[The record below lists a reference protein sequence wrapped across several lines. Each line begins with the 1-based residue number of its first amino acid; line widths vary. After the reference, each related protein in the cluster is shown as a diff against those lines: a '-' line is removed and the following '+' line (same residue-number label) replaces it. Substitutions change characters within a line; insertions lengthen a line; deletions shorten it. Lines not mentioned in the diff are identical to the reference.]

1 MGVERMQP
9 ARGESKPTMSSPRQW
24 LVAAIVVT
32 AIGTI
37 AASLRDGAIASRWT
51 DALGLL
57 LGGLAGTEIG
67 ERLERFGKRFEA
79 TWIAWL
85 QMAAIAFLFV
95 GVITWQELPAYCQL
109 PVAFAMGAAIVAA
122 IVYIQRLRMR
132 LG

>member
-1 MGVERMQP
+1 
-9 ARGESKPTMSSPRQW
+9 MSSPRRW
-24 LVAAIVVT
+24 LFAAILITAVGTVAAT
-32 AIGTI
+32 
-37 AASLRDGAIASRWT
+37 LRDGTVASRWT

-95 GVITWQELPAYCQL
+95 GVVTWQALPAYCQL

-122 IVYIQRLRMR
+122 IVYIQRLRTR

>member
-1 MGVERMQP
+1 MNAPG
-9 ARGESKPTMSSPRQW
+9 SPTLASPRR
-24 LVAAIVVT
+24 LLLAALVVVAVGTVAA
-32 AIGTI
+32 TI
-37 AASLRDGAIASRWT
+37 RDGVVASRWT

-57 LGGLAGTEIG
+57 LGGLAGSYIG
-67 ERLERFGKRFEA
+67 EGLERFGARIAA

-109 PVAFAMGAAIVAA
+109 PVAFAMGVVVVAA
-122 IVYIQRLRMR
+122 IVYIERLRMR